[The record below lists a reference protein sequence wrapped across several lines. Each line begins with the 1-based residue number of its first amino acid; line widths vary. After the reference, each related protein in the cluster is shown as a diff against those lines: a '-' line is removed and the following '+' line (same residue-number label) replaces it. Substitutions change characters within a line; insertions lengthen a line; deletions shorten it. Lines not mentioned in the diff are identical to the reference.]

1 MKQRRAVL
9 KASVSLLLCS
19 LLVLAWWLWTSAGK
33 STDFSVKELVD
44 KIIASEKEIKDAQ
57 AQYVFFEP
65 QTNMALS
72 YAEWGYE
79 AGREYIAGVHF
90 VRAEDNQGYRVVY
103 KAKHA
108 LGDNSAY
115 YFFSEDAATRSRG
128 GSVGPLTPAD
138 ADKFRANMTPNSLLG
153 FDATCG
159 IRQSFG
165 QALKNAR
172 KLTLRKKPQKVD
184 GQPCLVVEATGI
196 KDAEWTAD
204 VKAWIDTGRDFR
216 PLKVEVFIR
225 TGSKRRLFRRIHDIK
240 LKELDGVWFPV
251 EGKRDTFTTKWA
263 YFSAPSVP
271 TRRLLVDVNSLKIN
285 SGIESEKFTVKFPPG
300 CKVRDELRQT
310 EYVVPSPKSDM
321 KENGGPVAVD
331 LSALRQFAP
340 RQLIENLYPETLVG
354 SSLPNLTDIGI
365 DAAPE
370 ELKDRS
376 VLVCFWDI
384 NQRPSRHVMTRLA
397 ERAGE
402 LKEKG
407 IAVLTVQV
415 SSAGRQGPDQ
425 AAEEYG
431 LPFPTARIKDDEK
444 TTQLKWCVK
453 SLPWL
458 ILTDRQHTIIA
469 EGFGLEEFDGKIKR
483 SENNGH

>member
-1 MKQRRAVL
+1 MKQRRTVL
-9 KASVSLLLCS
+9 KASAGLLLCS
-19 LLVLAWWLWTSAGK
+19 LLVFAWWLWTSAGK
-33 STDFSVKELVD
+33 STDFSAKELVN
-44 KIIASEKEIKDAQ
+44 KIIASEKEIKDVQ
-57 AQYVFFEP
+57 AQYAFFEP

-72 YAEWGYE
+72 YGEWGYE
-79 AGREYIAGVHF
+79 AGREYIAGIHF
-90 VRAEDNQGYRVVY
+90 VRAEDSQGYRVMY
-103 KAKHA
+103 RAKHA
-108 LGDNSAY
+108 LGENGVY

-153 FDATCG
+153 FGVTCG

-184 GQPCLVVEATGI
+184 GQPCLVLEASGI
-196 KDAEWTAD
+196 KDVEWTAD
-204 VKAWIDTGRDFR
+204 VKAWVDTGRDFR
-216 PLKVEVFIR
+216 PLKVEIFIS
-225 TGSKRRLFRRIHDIK
+225 TGGSRRLFRRIHDIK

-251 EGKRDTFTTKWA
+251 EGKRDTFTTKWG

-285 SGIESEKFTVKFPPG
+285 NGIESEKFTVKFPPG
-300 CKVRDELRQT
+300 CKVFDKLRQT
-310 EYVVPSPKSDM
+310 EYIVPTPKSGV
-321 KENGGPVAVD
+321 KENGGPVTVD

-340 RQLIENLYPETLVG
+340 RQLMENLYPETLVG

-365 DAAPE
+365 DAATE
-370 ELKDRS
+370 EFRNKSL
-376 VLVCFWDI
+376 LVCFWDI
-384 NQRPSRHVMTRLA
+384 NQRPSRHLMTRLV
-397 ERAGE
+397 EKAGE
-402 LKEKG
+402 LKEMG
-407 IAVLTVQV
+407 IAVLAVQV
-415 SSAGRQGPDQ
+415 SSAGRQAPDEP
-425 AAEEYG
+425 AKEYN
-431 LPFPTARIKDDEK
+431 LPFPTASLKGDDN
-444 TTQLKWCVK
+444 TTQRKWCVK

-483 SENNGH
+483 SENNVH